1 MSIYVNGNH
10 SAGNLD
16 HPEAQSDGGKTSLS
30 QNMGKQ
36 ELPSF
41 LDLVLIFVGKVC
53 ILDWWVDYVIWRV
66 VDITAITVF
75 SRGYELQ
82 TADLG
87 PLV

>member
-1 MSIYVNGNH
+1 MDQKRSKAEKLNESGWVSSMVLMMSIYVNGNH

-53 ILDWWVDYVIWRV
+53 ILDWWVDYVI
-66 VDITAITVF
+66 
-75 SRGYELQ
+75 
-82 TADLG
+82 
-87 PLV
+87 